1 MKMQRMDNMKTLSRI
16 SNNRGM
22 STFIALMMMV
32 MLTLIG
38 ISAIKMA
45 NDEVTIA
52 GNEMNE
58 MQSFYAA
65 EAGLERAAAAIQHAY
80 MTTNQPPSVLPTG
93 NETVSGV
100 VAAYSTSTNGTL
112 EQRTLTQGTLAG
124 LNASVRS
131 FTITSTA
138 TSSIDN
144 SQVVLSQEFEA
155 AMVPIFQF
163 AVFYGNDLEVA
174 PGADMTLI
182 GRVHSN
188 GNLWVQSGATLK
200 MESFV
205 TCSGEFLHGRKG
217 PGGTSYGDV
226 LIKDEDGNY
235 RNMKN
240 SDGTFLQAT
249 SANWYDSSSNRWG
262 GRVQDSAFGQG
273 ELNLPLAATGDP
285 HKLIERA
292 AGNPDSYEN
301 KADLR
306 IIDGVAEA
314 RVGASWVNVSAL
326 LPSGTISSSSFT
338 DLHEGTTVQATNID
352 MAKLATSAYFPT
364 SGVVYISDQRSGFR
378 GTRLQ
383 NGADIGNAVSIFS
396 ENPVYVQGDFN
407 TVDKKPAAICG
418 DAVTFLSNNWN
429 DANSAL
435 NISSRTASVTSVNA
449 SIMTGNNNTTGANY
463 NGGLENLP
471 RFLENWTG
479 RNFNFKGSLVNLWN
493 SQQAT
498 APWAYGSYYTA
509 PNRNWSY
516 DTDLDDPSNLPPETP
531 VVRIFQ
537 RVGWRQDNVG
547 YVLGS

>member
-1 MKMQRMDNMKTLSRI
+1 
-16 SNNRGM
+16 M

>member
-479 RNFNFKGSLVNLWN
+479 RDFNFKGSLVNLWN

>member
-1 MKMQRMDNMKTLSRI
+1 LKMQRMDNMKTLSRI

-479 RNFNFKGSLVNLWN
+479 RDFNFKGSLVNLWN